1 LAAFA
6 RDLGW
11 DGAPFRWNS
20 DRRFLLRA
28 ELDAAF
34 FHLYGISRDDV
45 DYIMDTFPI
54 VKRKDEA
61 AHGDY
66 RTKLRILD
74 VYDQMQRA
82 IDTGASYQTLLDPLP
97 ADPSIAHPEST
108 RPAWMPVPKPRPT
121 EVPAMPATIPT
132 LVPAEEAAICLWALL
147 HANGGRI
154 PRTQLARAF
163 ALRSRPALLET
174 LAPADLAATARSW
187 AQRVGHHGVAP
198 GALADVLRTL
208 ADRAGICLTTDSAS
222 ESVVTTTPHT
232 PPEDQLDP
240 WFRFEARLALRVLAA
255 LPAARLQ
262 DLDATMSDADRALL
276 LAGGA

>member
-1 LAAFA
+1 
-6 RDLGW
+6 
-11 DGAPFRWNS
+11 
-20 DRRFLLRA
+20 
-28 ELDAAF
+28 
-34 FHLYGISRDDV
+34 
-45 DYIMDTFPI
+45 MDTFPI

-163 ALRSRPALLET
+163 ALRSQEHWRMCSG
-174 LAPADLAATARSW
+174 RW
-187 AQRVGHHGVAP
+187 QIAP
-198 GALADVLRTL
+198 GFA
-208 ADRAGICLTTDSAS
+208 
-222 ESVVTTTPHT
+222 
-232 PPEDQLDP
+232 
-240 WFRFEARLALRVLAA
+240 
-255 LPAARLQ
+255 
-262 DLDATMSDADRALL
+262 
-276 LAGGA
+276 